1 MKKIALQSWF
11 VEIEYIFFWMFL
23 SYKEHNV
30 DLSKVFRGGGGVLYS
45 VYPGIETDG
54 YRFYMHVYT

>member
-30 DLSKVFRGGGGVLYS
+30 DLSKVFRGGGVLYS